1 MSSRINICD
10 IVFGH
15 FRTLRQTSNNKIGL
29 LELLIFIILPIILS
43 IAIIFVP
50 LQNKEI
56 ISLLVNLGSIFS
68 ALLLSVL
75 VLVFDQ
81 EQKLEDRK
89 EIAEEKGKAV
99 DPLFP
104 TKKTLLEEL
113 YYNISYSVFCSIA
126 LVSLCLLY
134 SSIKYIYILHGFIL
148 KPLIAFMLINILL
161 NILMILKRMHTL
173 LVNR

>member
-1 MSSRINICD
+1 
-10 IVFGH
+10 
-15 FRTLRQTSNNKIGL
+15 
-29 LELLIFIILPIILS
+29 IILS

-134 SSIKYIYILHGFIL
+134 
-148 KPLIAFMLINILL
+148 
-161 NILMILKRMHTL
+161 
-173 LVNR
+173 

>member
-1 MSSRINICD
+1 MSSRINLCD
-10 IVFGH
+10 IVLGH
-15 FRTLRQTSNNKIGL
+15 FRTLKQTNNKFGTA
-29 LELLIFIILPIILS
+29 ELLVFIVIPIVLSISIIFI
-43 IAIIFVP
+43 P
-50 LQNKEI
+50 LNSKDI

-89 EIAEEKGKAV
+89 EIAEEKGRAI
-99 DPLFP
+99 DPLFT
-104 TKKTLLEEL
+104 TKKILLEEL
-113 YYNISYSVFCSIA
+113 YYNISYSVFCSIV
-126 LVSLCLLY
+126 LVTLCLVY
-134 SSIKYIYILHGFIL
+134 STVKHVDILHSFIL

-161 NILMILKRMHTL
+161 NILMILKRMHAL

>member
-10 IVFGH
+10 IVLGH
-15 FRTLRQTSNNKIGL
+15 FRTLRQTNNKMGKV
-29 LELLIFIILPIILS
+29 ELLVFILVPIILS
-43 IAIIFVP
+43 VGIIFIP
-50 LQNKEI
+50 LNNKEI

-81 EQKLEDRK
+81 EQKLEDRM
-89 EIAEEKGKAV
+89 EIAVEKGRAV
-99 DPLFP
+99 DPLFAI
-104 TKKTLLEEL
+104 KKAVLEEL
-113 YYNISYSVFCSIA
+113 YYNISYSIFCSIM
-126 LVSLCLLY
+126 LVTLCLVY
-134 SSIKYIYILHGFIL
+134 STVKHVPILHAYIL
-148 KPLIAFMLINILL
+148 KPIIAFMLINILL